1 MFDGTLDILE
11 EIACYLFWHSI
22 VKIFLLYIT
31 MMTVCRFVSLYSAVT
46 RSTLSYYWL
55 KYTYYRRLSIHT
67 NMVCSNEYSS
77 SVTSLCLFLGAG
89 PLYSR
94 ETASRN
100 FRGFYPPFS
109 VYANEFGYVCDD
121 RYEIGGTF
129 VEGTL
134 K

>member
-1 MFDGTLDILE
+1 M
-11 EIACYLFWHSI
+11 SI
-22 VKIFLLYIT
+22 WYVRTNI
-31 MMTVCRFVSLYSAVT
+31 
-46 RSTLSYYWL
+46 
-55 KYTYYRRLSIHT
+55 RLVLRHHD
-67 NMVCSNEYSS
+67 
-77 SVTSLCLFLGAG
+77 LFLGAG

-100 FRGFYPPFS
+100 FRGFYPLFS

>member
-1 MFDGTLDILE
+1 MFPVVCDTIHTLISLIEIGEILSS
-11 EIACYLFWHSI
+11 ARLF
-22 VKIFLLYIT
+22 
-31 MMTVCRFVSLYSAVT
+31 
-46 RSTLSYYWL
+46 
-55 KYTYYRRLSIHT
+55 IHT
-67 NMVCSNEYSS
+67 NTVRSNEFSS
-77 SVTSLCLFLGAG
+77 IVTSARQFLGAD

-100 FRGFYPPFS
+100 FRGFHPPFS

-129 VEGTL
+129 VEGML